1 MRLIRGISN
10 WQDTR
15 PSVITIGNFD
25 GAHLGHQAMFASTR
39 RIANERNA
47 LATAISFEP
56 LPHEYFTADT
66 AAPRLQGLRDR
77 VSSLSDA
84 GMIPACMGKSAYRAH
99 GFVSTFKQA
108 TLAMFKRYWDD
119 RIASVAGLSTV
130 RKSVASWA
138 SRRPMWHW
146 EIIALPIVAY
156 SRSGPRMY
164 NQVIAMQPLQTWA
177 NDPQLEEENCC
188 LKCTHWIRM

>member
-47 LATAISFEP
+47 LATA
-56 LPHEYFTADT
+56 
-66 AAPRLQGLRDR
+66 
-77 VSSLSDA
+77 
-84 GMIPACMGKSAYRAH
+84 MIPACMGKSAYRAH

-188 LKCTHWIRM
+188 LKCMHWIRM